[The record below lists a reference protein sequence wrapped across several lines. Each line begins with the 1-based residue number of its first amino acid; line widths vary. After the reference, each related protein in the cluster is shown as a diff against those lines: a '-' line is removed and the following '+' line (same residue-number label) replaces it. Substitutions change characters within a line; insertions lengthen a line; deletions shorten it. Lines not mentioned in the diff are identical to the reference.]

1 MEPRKTK
8 LPIYK
13 ICHLRSPNEFKE
25 STIEPPRNASAS
37 AEIAGSAGEAAPNL
51 TTITNNVLYV
61 FFGDIEFMNDD
72 GMIINI
78 NEFFYSEPENEFFKD
93 IFSEYELN
101 SIKETN
107 IKVIFLPEKIYPDD
121 SIETIKKK
129 FLIYTR
135 TTLRLTYGELYFFC
149 KQAKTL
155 TNNHVND
162 QLTSNGKMEITPIR
176 IQNFLLNIDN
186 HPREVVNYG
195 GTELSEDEA
204 RQFTDFTTLGEPTGF
219 NGNYGY
225 ANILNLKLDEKPRFM
240 NVVMGQELSSVSHDY
255 PYAINPFDSLHMDP
269 FLESHISEIINT
281 TNKTVILDFGI
292 FILHNTIYLTTA
304 SDVLEY
310 TRSLNDPANREE
322 LGIDSFP
329 NARVMN
335 EKYAIQLY
343 YPYLAIFRDEERR
356 SLLDQRLA
364 SSAGDSDLSTIHSI
378 ETLNMHHEKLYEA
391 DNKILNERFMKQT
404 SNVKLLYDIY
414 ERRTMDHNYIDD
426 GIRGIEFIINPQTKY
441 NLSLDSIFK
450 KIHCEESI
458 PFIKYNPGKRL
469 DNIYKFFTSGT
480 SKSGRKIPYLPKSD
494 IFRLMKTVAIK
505 KGVAVYINYTYSNP
519 AILNH
524 KATHLSI
531 PVICEI
537 EADGSVHVK
546 TYFKHTFSIDEVT
559 EIIKATINPTLTII
573 KEYIEQSGY
582 NMNLFTNFYNENIE
596 IVNVEYFSQ
605 LAITR
610 NIEIKSMIKCISSVF
625 NEIEGSLLK
634 GILLRYKR
642 VSNYNDMT
650 SQEAYIVEM
659 LNKRHSDREI
669 IDGLRENYMLE
680 EESAK
685 LKIAGL
691 LNSIQ
696 MQQLSRYR
704 GGNIRIKNNPG
715 FLTKITKGKYNNII
729 SVEISNINNLMFLP
743 SLQMFIDS
751 IIRIYQNPGTTD
763 VPYEK
768 INELCRGVGS
778 GPVAAPLTAKKDR
791 LKEAPALSSSPSDR
805 VGSELEIAED
815 VANVS
820 DIQLSEDGGELR
832 SFITDT
838 RNEAVVKEVNTSA
851 KEADVDGV
859 ADITSITRKSFPES
873 VSSAVIGE
881 RVVFGFEAQKEQVK
895 EADFEQFFGLM
906 DDDEEEGE
914 EEGEEGE
921 EEGEEEGANVGGGL
935 DKYDNKDNELVIG
948 GAKAS
953 AVRMKKTGASGGV
966 AVSHVG
972 SSALAGEDIGIGKE
986 DEGEDMSDITGMELT
1001 NPNPFSKRIQERD
1014 PIIHLNEDSGKFNA
1028 YSRSCPWN
1036 YRRQPVIL
1044 TNEEKERIDK
1054 DHPGSYS
1061 QSITYGSDPKN
1072 QYNYI
1077 CPRYWS
1083 LKHNTSLTEDEVKS
1097 GKYGSVI
1104 PQKAKKIPKGASIF
1118 EFTDDKY
1125 HLGENGEYKQHYPGF
1140 LKKDAHPKGL
1150 CVPCCFSQWDKP
1162 SQTQRRQECEIKQH
1176 ESVKLKEKPKG
1187 ANKGALA
1194 AAAINA
1200 PNVPEDAAVGSS
1212 AALQMGEPAEIG
1224 KNQEEAVKI
1233 SEMKDD
1239 RILSS
1244 EKFPLDNNRWGYLPV
1259 QVQKF
1264 LFTDN
1269 RNCQVSLKNSAI
1281 KKDTP
1286 CLIRRGVEANEKQS
1300 FVSVI
1305 TYYYMENVGA
1315 IKTTAALTSQSSSG
1329 ALSGIAPSFPSNM
1342 AMSEIIA
1349 ESVSANTASGGNVVP
1364 GKIDSFKLRS
1374 MLAAQ
1379 IEKTS
1384 MQLKQQQPPTSSAAS
1399 TPTATS
1405 AVSAVS
1411 AVSEQPP
1418 MHGVSAGMSGA
1429 SAKLQPEEVINVNYE
1444 SEDETPIPMTPR
1456 ALGQATPSAFPMA
1469 YSGVSSGVPSSAVI
1483 SSSDYVPTIR
1493 EMLLLIIKS
1502 LDIDRFITLQ
1512 NGTLVDV
1519 FYNSKNEIHERDL
1532 HKYKTSEI
1540 YKKLQGQPAPDNTK
1554 VLFHK
1559 MCNAFE
1565 NFISYLSDDDVV
1577 IDHTYLWDIVSQPN
1591 PKLFKNGNNII
1602 LIHIP
1607 DDDITNNVQVICP
1620 TNSYSGEVFDSNKKT
1635 IIIMKRDKYYEPIY
1649 SFESKSNGKFNVLG
1663 RFAIKSKTIMPK
1675 IKHVIETIRDLY
1687 FSYCRLH
1694 SSQPRQY
1701 KYAMNKPAMQIAK
1714 LLKDSGF
1721 EILYQVMNYNGKI
1734 IGLRV
1739 KKLITITKTEPTNF
1753 VKKSIIRKMY
1763 GGVIPTAAS
1772 APIIGKNEMRE
1783 SAAKSQID
1791 VMRASEAVESTA
1803 NRQSYEYPLIMMD
1816 DDDLWRNNYEETI
1829 EFLNRVA
1836 EEVKKNTKQTIYC
1849 RPKVKVVEEGI
1860 VIGIITETN
1869 QFIQVN
1875 IDENAQLNQDDGIP
1889 TITEGNQLVAE
1900 KEIAMKKHG
1909 SIDKVREKYVRN
1921 IRLET
1926 NFYNVFRNTA
1936 RIAMNKPENTATK
1949 YEIEKI
1955 LNSPFIIYSNKLS
1968 KIVEL
1973 MKTIMKKYVSFIK
1986 YSKDTLKIIG
1996 EISGCIS
2003 SDDKTC
2009 SSKNYCMKESGGL
2022 CKLLIPQRN
2031 LMYHEIDNSIL
2042 YFGKITDEIIRYER
2056 VKLFMFEPAKYLS
2069 FQETRYDLDENEI
2082 ILLESLITQDYFEN
2096 LEPADYNPYSNN
2108 NNFYTVNPNQSDG
2121 AMIQVYDN
2129 LYRKG
2134 YVDSYMEK
2142 EKAQQKMSLESRE
2155 PSALSSGEFLMTG
2168 RVNAVASGAKMLQ
2181 ASGIELFNIK
2191 EINHVLDFCSQVSK
2205 RKVPEKMKQLFFPND
2220 AFEILFSNESEE
2232 CSFDVILTIL
2242 RAVAQNASKCPSGHT
2257 CQRARRNQ
2265 SLSSLSTAQLGTV
2278 EENEVCNR
2286 CRSSIG
2292 MGDVE
2297 FTCVRCNYFV
2307 CDNCQHQHVD
2317 KLGGITVIKLKEILV
2332 GEYEKLA
2339 RIPTFGKKLVTIL
2352 NGYGMRKYANIILEG
2367 RATFGQIV
2375 QSENYFLTNVDIW
2388 ILALYFKLPI
2398 VFISQ
2403 SLLIENGRN
2412 MMVLYGNQSLE
2423 SYFFIHPFGVSQNV
2437 ISRFGLVELKVS
2449 SEMSMIKI
2457 PLTAVTP
2464 TLRERISGELD
2475 ADEPFTL
2482 EQFITTFKISNV
2494 KNKIKPVFIKK
2505 VAEQLGH
2512 NASEAV
2518 PGLVNESVESES
2530 EGESVESGGESESG
2544 GEIVIE
2550 QRLP

>member
-25 STIEPPRNASAS
+25 STIESSPDASTS
-37 AEIAGSAGEAAPNL
+37 GGEAAPAAPNL
-51 TTITNNVLYV
+51 MTTNVLYV

-72 GMIINI
+72 GAVVNI
-78 NEFFYSEPENEFFKD
+78 NELFYSEPENEFFKD

-107 IKVIFLPEKIYPDD
+107 IKVVFLPEKIYPDD

-129 FLIYTR
+129 FLIHTR

-195 GTELSEDEA
+195 GTDLSEDEA

-240 NVVMGQELSSVSHDY
+240 NVVMGQELSSVSYDY
-255 PYAINPFDSLHMDP
+255 PYAINPFDSLYMDP
-269 FLESHISEIINT
+269 FLETHISEIINT

-304 SDVLEY
+304 GDVLEY
-310 TRSLNDPANREE
+310 TRSLSDPTNRED

-335 EKYAIQLY
+335 ERYAIQLY
-343 YPYLAIFRDEERR
+343 YPYLAIFRDEERQ
-356 SLLDQRLA
+356 SLVDQSLA

-404 SNVKLLYDIY
+404 SNVKLLYDVF

-441 NLSLDSIFK
+441 NLSLDTIFK
-450 KIHCEESI
+450 KIHCEEGI

-469 DNIYKFFTSGT
+469 DNIYKFFTSGN

-494 IFRLMKTVAIK
+494 IFRLMKTVARK

-519 AILNH
+519 EIPNH
-524 KATHLSI
+524 KSTHLSI

-582 NMNLFTNFYNENIE
+582 NMSLFANFYNDNIE

-610 NIEIKSMIKCISSVF
+610 NIEIKSMIRCISSVF
-625 NEIEGSLLK
+625 NEIEGSLAK

-659 LNKRHSDREI
+659 LNKRHTDREI

-680 EESAK
+680 EENAK

-715 FLTKITKGKYNNII
+715 FLTKITKGKFNNII

-768 INELCRGVGS
+768 INELCRGTGS
-778 GPVAAPLTAKKDR
+778 GAVAAPLTAKKDK
-791 LKEAPALSSSPSDR
+791 LKEAPASASSPSDR
-805 VGSELEIAED
+805 LGSELEIAED
-815 VANVS
+815 VS
-820 DIQLSEDGGELR
+820 DRQMSEDGGELR

-838 RNEAVVKEVNTSA
+838 RNEAVVKEVDTA
-851 KEADVDGV
+851 AMEADVDGV
-859 ADITSITRKSFPES
+859 ADITSSTRKSFPES

-881 RVVFGFEAQKEQVK
+881 KVVFGFEAQKAPAE
-895 EADFEQFFGLM
+895 EDDFEAFFGLM
-906 DDDEEEGE
+906 AQDD

-921 EEGEEEGANVGGGL
+921 EEGAAVGGG
-935 DKYDNKDNELVIG
+935 YDNKNNELVIG
-948 GAKAS
+948 GAKA
-953 AVRMKKTGASGGV
+953 AAAIRMKKTGASGGV
-966 AVSHVG
+966 AVSNVG
-972 SSALAGEDIGIGKE
+972 SSALSGEDLEEG
-986 DEGEDMSDITGMELT
+986 EGEDMSDITGMELT

-1054 DHPGSYS
+1054 EHPGSYN

-1097 GKYGSVI
+1097 GKYGNII
-1104 PQKAKKIPKGASIF
+1104 PQKAKKIPKGSNIF

-1176 ESVKLKEKPKG
+1176 ESVKIKEKPKG
-1187 ANKGALA
+1187 EFKGTLA
-1194 AAAINA
+1194 AAAATASINA
-1200 PNVPEDAAVGSS
+1200 PNVPEDAASVSS
-1212 AALQMGEPAEIG
+1212 TALHIGETTAEIS
-1224 KNQEEAVKI
+1224 KKQEEVVKI
-1233 SEMKDD
+1233 GEMKDD

-1286 CLIRRGVEANEKQS
+1286 CLLRRGVESNDKQS
-1300 FVSVI
+1300 FVSAI
-1305 TYYYMENVGA
+1305 AYYYMENVGS
-1315 IKTTAALTSQSSSG
+1315 IKTTAINSNLSTG
-1329 ALSGIAPSFPSNM
+1329 ALSGVSPFPSNM
-1342 AMSEIIA
+1342 AMNEIIA
-1349 ESVSANTASGGNVVP
+1349 DSVSANTTSGANLVP
-1364 GKIDSFKLRS
+1364 GKIDSFKLKN

-1384 MQLKQQQPPTSSAAS
+1384 IQLKQQQSSTGAAAS
-1399 TPTATS
+1399 ATPKA
-1405 AVSAVS
+1405 AS
-1411 AVSEQPP
+1411 AVSEQSQI
-1418 MHGVSAGMSGA
+1418 HGVSAGMSGE
-1429 SAKLQPEEVINVNYE
+1429 SPKLQTDDVMNVANVNYD

-1456 ALGQATPSAFPMA
+1456 AVGQSMSSAVPMT
-1469 YSGVSSGVPSSAVI
+1469 YSGVSGEPSSAVI
-1483 SSSDYVPTIR
+1483 SSSEFVPTIR

-1502 LDIDRFITLQ
+1502 LDIDRFINLQ

-1540 YKKLQGQPAPDNTK
+1540 YKTLQGQHAPENTK
-1554 VLFHK
+1554 ILFYK

-1565 NFISYLSDDDVV
+1565 NFISYLSDDNVV

-1620 TNSYSGEVFDSNKKT
+1620 TNSYSGEIFDSNKKT

-1663 RFAIKSKTIMPK
+1663 RFSIKSKTIMPK

-1701 KYAMNKPAMQIAK
+1701 KYAMNKPAIQIAK

-1721 EILYQVMNYNGKI
+1721 EIISQVMNYNGKV
-1734 IGLRV
+1734 IGLYV
-1739 KKLITITKTEPTNF
+1739 KQVITITKLWPQNS
-1753 VKKSIIRKMY
+1753 VKKSYSSKMY
-1763 GGVIPTAAS
+1763 QGVIPTAAS
-1772 APIIGKNEMRE
+1772 PPIIGKIEMSNSVSRSQIGSMA
-1783 SAAKSQID
+1783 SAAAEESIVNAGSGASAASADKS
-1791 VMRASEAVESTA
+1791 MH
-1803 NRQSYEYPLIMMD
+1803 RQTYEYPLIMMD
-1816 DDDLWRNNYEETI
+1816 DDELWKNNYEESI
-1829 EFLNRVA
+1829 EFLNSVA
-1836 EEVKKNTKQTIYC
+1836 EQVKKMTKQTIYC
-1849 RPKVKVVEEGI
+1849 RPKVKVVEDGI

-1875 IDENAQLNQDDGIP
+1875 VNEHAQLNKDDGIP

-1900 KEIAMKKHG
+1900 KEIMTKRHG
-1909 SIDKVREKYVRN
+1909 YVDKVREKYVRN

-1936 RIAMNKPENTATK
+1936 RIAMNKPENMAIK

-1955 LNSPFIIYSNKLS
+1955 LNSPFMIYSNKLS

-1973 MKTIMKKYVSFIK
+1973 MKMIMSKYVSFIK

-1996 EISGCIS
+1996 EVSGCIS

-2031 LMYHEIDNSIL
+2031 LMYHDIENSIL

-2056 VKLFMFEPAKYLS
+2056 VKLFMFEPTKYLT
-2069 FQETRYDLDENEI
+2069 FQETKYDLGEDEI

-2096 LEPADYNPYSNN
+2096 LEPVDYNPYSTNT
-2108 NNFYTVNPNQSDG
+2108 NFYTVNPNQNDG
-2121 AMIQVYDN
+2121 AMVQVYDN

-2134 YVDSYMEK
+2134 YVDTYIEK
-2142 EKAQQKMSLESRE
+2142 EKAQKMSLVSQG
-2155 PSALSSGEFLMTG
+2155 AIVASSGAFSQSVQPVAHTTG
-2168 RVNAVASGAKMLQ
+2168 AELVQ
-2181 ASGIELFNIK
+2181 ASGLELFNIK

-2205 RKVPEKMKQLFFPND
+2205 RKVTEKMKQLFFPND

-2257 CQRARRNQ
+2257 CQRARRTQ
-2265 SLSSLSTAQLGTV
+2265 KKVLSAEPGPGNAEYV
-2278 EENEVCNR
+2278 EENEVCKR
-2286 CRSSIG
+2286 CHSSIG
-2292 MGDVE
+2292 MGNVE
-2297 FTCVRCNYFV
+2297 FTCVKCNYFV

-2317 KLGGITVIKLKEILV
+2317 ELGGMTVVKLKEILV

-2339 RIPTFGKKLVTIL
+2339 RMPTFDKKLITIL
-2352 NGYGMRKYANIILEG
+2352 NGYGMKKYANIILEG
-2367 RATFGQIV
+2367 RATFAQIV
-2375 QSENYFLTNVDIW
+2375 QSGNYFLTNVDIW
-2388 ILALYFKLPI
+2388 IFALYFKLPI

-2403 SLLIENGRN
+2403 SLLIENGKN
-2412 MMVLYGNQSLE
+2412 MLVLYGDESLE

-2437 ISRFGLVELKVS
+2437 ISRFGLVELRVS
-2449 SEMSMIKI
+2449 SEISMIKV

-2464 TLRERISGELD
+2464 NLQERISGEIT

-2482 EQFITTFKISNV
+2482 EQFITNFKISNI
-2494 KNKIKPVFIKK
+2494 KNKIKQVLVKK
-2505 VAEQLGH
+2505 STEEEEQEGQVVAPGSG
-2512 NASEAV
+2512 AGAAV
-2518 PGLVNESVESES
+2518 VS
-2530 EGESVESGGESESG
+2530 GE
-2544 GEIVIE
+2544 
-2550 QRLP
+2550 

>member
-1 MEPRKTK
+1 MESRKSK

-25 STIEPPRNASAS
+25 STIEPPHEASAS
-37 AEIAGSAGEAAPNL
+37 AKIYGSAGEAAVPNL
-51 TTITNNVLYV
+51 STITNNVLYV
-61 FFGDIEFMNDD
+61 FFGDIEFMNDE
-72 GMIINI
+72 GTIVNI
-78 NEFFYSEPENEFFKD
+78 NELFYSEPENRFFKD

-107 IKVIFLPEKIYPDD
+107 IKVVFLPEKIYPDD

-149 KQAKTL
+149 KQSKTL
-155 TNNHVND
+155 TNNHVYD

-195 GTELSEDEA
+195 GTDLSEDDA
-204 RQFTDFTTLGEPTGF
+204 RQFTDFTTLGQPTGF

-240 NVVMGQELSSVSHDY
+240 NVIMGQELSSVSHDY
-255 PYAINPFDSLHMDP
+255 PYAINPFDSLYMDP
-269 FLESHISEIINT
+269 FIETHISEIINT

-310 TRSLNDPANREE
+310 TRSLSDPANREE

-329 NARVMN
+329 NARVIT

-343 YPYLAIFRDEERR
+343 YPYLAIFRDEERH
-356 SLLDQRLA
+356 SLLDQSLA

-414 ERRTMDHNYIDD
+414 ERRTIDHNYIDD

-441 NLSLDSIFK
+441 NLSLDAIFK
-450 KIHCEESI
+450 KIHCEEGI

-469 DNIYKFFTSGT
+469 DNIYKFYTSGK

-494 IFRLMKTVAIK
+494 IFRLMKTVARK

-519 AILNH
+519 EMLNH

-531 PVICEI
+531 PIICEI
-537 EADGSVHVK
+537 EADGSIHVK
-546 TYFKHTFSIDEVT
+546 TYFKHSFSIDEVT

-582 NMNLFTNFYNENIE
+582 NMNLFANFYNDNIE

-625 NEIEGSLLK
+625 NEIEGSLTK

-659 LNKRHSDREI
+659 LNKRHTDREI
-669 IDGLRENYMLE
+669 VDGLRENYMLE
-680 EESAK
+680 EETAK

-691 LNSIQ
+691 LNSIHL
-696 MQQLSRYR
+696 QQLSRYR

-715 FLTKITKGKYNNII
+715 FLTKITKGKFNNII

-778 GPVAAPLTAKKDR
+778 SPAARVLAANKTKQTDAHMSSDR
-791 LKEAPALSSSPSDR
+791 L
-805 VGSELEIAED
+805 GSELEIAED
-815 VANVS
+815 VANVANVT
-820 DIQLSEDGGELR
+820 DVQLSEDGGELR

-838 RNEAVVKEVNTSA
+838 RNEAVVKEIDTAA
-851 KEADVDGV
+851 KEADVEGV
-859 ADITSITRKSFPES
+859 AEITSSTRKSYPES

-881 RVVFGFEAQKEQVK
+881 NVVFGFEAQKKPAGE
-895 EADFEQFFGLM
+895 EDFEAFFGLM
-906 DDDEEEGE
+906 AEDNEDD
-914 EEGEEGE
+914 EGEEG
-921 EEGEEEGANVGGGL
+921 ANTGGGFET
-935 DKYDNKDNELVIG
+935 YDNKDNELVIG
-948 GAKAS
+948 GAKATS
-953 AVRMKKTGASGGV
+953 IRMKKTGASGGV

-972 SSALAGEDIGIGKE
+972 SSALSGEKLDKE
-986 DEGEDMSDITGMELT
+986 SEGEDMSDITGMELT

-1176 ESVKLKEKPKG
+1176 ESVKIKEKHKG
-1187 ANKGALA
+1187 ENKGTFAEA
-1194 AAAINA
+1194 AEGSINA
-1200 PNVPEDAAVGSS
+1200 PNVAENAAAVSS
-1212 AALQMGEPAEIG
+1212 GVLHIGEPAEIS
-1224 KNQEEAVKI
+1224 KNQEDKIKI

-1239 RILSS
+1239 RILSA

-1286 CLIRRGVEANEKQS
+1286 CLIRRGVEANDKQS
-1300 FVSVI
+1300 FVSLI
-1305 TYYYMENVGA
+1305 AYYYMENVGS
-1315 IKTTAALTSQSSSG
+1315 IKTTALTMQSSSG
-1329 ALSGIAPSFPSNM
+1329 ALSGISSSLHSNISI
-1342 AMSEIIA
+1342 SEIIA
-1349 ESVSANTASGGNVVP
+1349 DSISGNTASGGNVVP

-1384 MQLKQQQPPTSSAAS
+1384 MQLKQQQPPTSSAVS

-1405 AVSAVS
+1405 AVSTVS
-1411 AVSEQPP
+1411 TVSTVSEQPP
-1418 MHGVSAGMSGA
+1418 MHGVSSGMSGA

-1483 SSSDYVPTIR
+1483 SSSEYVPTIR

-1540 YKKLQGQPAPDNTK
+1540 YKKLQGQHAPENTNI
-1554 VLFHK
+1554 LFHK

-1701 KYAMNKPAMQIAK
+1701 KYATNKPAMQIAK

-1739 KKLITITKTEPTNF
+1739 RKLITITKTEPTNF

-1791 VMRASEAVESTA
+1791 VMSASEAVESTA

-1889 TITEGNQLVAE
+1889 TITEGNPLVAE
-1900 KEIAMKKHG
+1900 KEIATKKQG

-1936 RIAMNKPENTATK
+1936 RIAMNKPENMATK

-1955 LNSPFIIYSNKLS
+1955 LNSPFMIYSNKLS

-2022 CKLLIPQRN
+2022 CKLLIPERN
-2031 LMYHEIDNSIL
+2031 LMYYEIDNSIL

-2056 VKLFMFEPAKYLS
+2056 VKLFMFEPAKYLT
-2069 FQETRYDLDENEI
+2069 FQETRYDLGEDEI

-2096 LEPADYNPYSNN
+2096 LEPVDYNPYSNN

-2142 EKAQQKMSLESRE
+2142 EKAQQKMSLVSQDQ
-2155 PSALSSGEFLMTG
+2155 SALGSGEFLMTG
-2168 RVNAVASGAKMLQ
+2168 SVNAVASGAKMLQ

-2205 RKVPEKMKQLFFPND
+2205 RKVPDKMKQLFFPND

-2339 RIPTFGKKLVTIL
+2339 RIPTFEKKLVTIL

-2403 SLLIENGRN
+2403 ALLIENGKN
-2412 MMVLYGNQSLE
+2412 MMILYGNQSLE

-2437 ISRFGLVELKVS
+2437 ISRFGLIELKVS

-2464 TLRERISGELD
+2464 TLRERISGEID

-2482 EQFITTFKISNV
+2482 EQFISTFKISNV

-2505 VAEQLGH
+2505 AAEQLGH
-2512 NASEAV
+2512 TALEAV
-2518 PGLVNESVESES
+2518 PVVVAEII
-2530 EGESVESGGESESG
+2530 ESESG
-2544 GEIVIE
+2544 GESGGE
-2550 QRLP
+2550 DEK